1 MHLRCIFA
9 SPACFTGGGAIPGG
23 ESDDNDELDELD
35 SEQLEVAQQ
44 ALYADWSE
52 RASLL

>member
-1 MHLRCIFA
+1 MLPSRAFA
-9 SPACFTGGGAIPGG
+9 PKPRGAIPGG